1 MRVTGHRMRLTTQH
15 LERAGIPR
23 RFWDVRLDQVPPDVR
38 ERICAYLRHLGD
50 MLEYGEGL
58 HLHGANGTGKTSIA
72 VLVSM
77 EALRLGATVLFTTA
91 EELRRGS
98 IEEVWFDDSQLIID
112 RAREVD
118 LLVIDDLG
126 KEHRGDSGYAER
138 LLEDILR
145 QRSARRLLTVITTN
159 VPIGTSKDGTG
170 LFGLYSRSML
180 DVSRESLRSV
190 PVSGQNKRRSAGAV
204 A

>member
-1 MRVTGHRMRLTTQH
+1 
-15 LERAGIPR
+15 
-23 RFWDVRLDQVPPDVR
+23 
-38 ERICAYLRHLGD
+38 